1 MRSLRAF
8 LVLATF
14 FAFTLPLMP
23 LQLLLLKTGSRYA
36 RTFPHWY
43 HRQVCKIVGIRLNIE
58 GEVAEEQGVLLIS
71 NHVSWLDIT
80 VLSAVLTAVGGIA
93 YAQYIAYVNPD
104 TLAGIGVSLRIVFA
118 VVLGGMYSLL
128 GPTVGTALT
137 IALSEYLRV
146 VFGVKLIGMAETI
159 YGLLLVLFIIFL
171 PSGIY
176 GSARDLWRR
185 PRRSPAPASA

>member
-1 MRSLRAF
+1 MS
-8 LVLATF
+8 
-14 FAFTLPLMP
+14 P
-23 LQLLLLKTGSRYA
+23 
-36 RTFPHWY
+36 
-43 HRQVCKIVGIRLNIE
+43 E
-58 GEVAEEQGVLLIS
+58 
-71 NHVSWLDIT
+71 
-80 VLSAVLTAVGGIA
+80 
-93 YAQYIAYVNPD
+93 
-104 TLAGIGVSLRIVFA
+104 TLAGVGVSLRIVFA

-146 VFGVKLIGMAETI
+146 IFGVKLIGMAETI